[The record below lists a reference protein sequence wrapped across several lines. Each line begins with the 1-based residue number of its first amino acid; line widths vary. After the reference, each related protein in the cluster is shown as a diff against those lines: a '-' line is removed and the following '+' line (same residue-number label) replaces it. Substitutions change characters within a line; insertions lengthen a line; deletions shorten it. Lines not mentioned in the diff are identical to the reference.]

1 MSLGFDRKNRTVTSN
16 EDPITDFDAAL
27 ALQHSNTAKSQVVPP
42 PPAGPSTGAAPG
54 ASGPSTPEVGPGG
67 GYMAGDLLT

>member
-1 MSLGFDRKNRTVTSN
+1 MSLGFDRANRTVTTN
-16 EDPITDFDAAL
+16 DDHITDFDAAL

-54 ASGPSTPEVGPGG
+54 ASGPSTTPEVGPG
-67 GYMAGDLLT
+67 GYMAGDLLD